1 MITNVMKIKEG
12 KYLLNEKVIVSDFNF
27 ADEHV
32 EYKIDY
38 NEDEIS
44 PAEAQE
50 IADTFILSA
59 LRSAVGLNENDEK
72 VEK

>member
-1 MITNVMKIKEG
+1 MITNVMKIVEG

-27 ADEHV
+27 EDEHV
-32 EYKIDY
+32 QYKIDY

-44 PAEAQE
+44 PEEAQE

-59 LRSAVGLNENDEK
+59 LRAAAGLNENDEK
-72 VEK
+72 IEK